1 MAYNVTEEQL
11 QELVQQG
18 LVSVADS
25 TERLA
30 IDPAIVDQ
38 LVLEIDTGAI
48 YRWHAAVWELV
59 GSIAG
64 GAGATNL
71 GYTAS
76 TRALTSSSGTGVTL
90 PEVVAAGNSG
100 LVTGTDK
107 TKLDGI
113 AAGAQV
119 NVGTDLAY
127 TASSRLLAS
136 STGSDATLPEVVA
149 AGNSGLMTGTD
160 KTKLNGIAT
169 GAQVNVGT
177 DLAYTASSRLLASST
192 GADATLPE
200 VVAAGN
206 SGLMTGTDKTKLNG
220 IETGAT
226 ADQSG
231 AEIVTA
237 IDTQLGSTDWQ
248 GGGGGGGGDVVAT
261 SLTVNGLTRTKTV
274 TVTGP
279 ASVIG
284 EPGVTYHADLRTG
297 DVTIT
302 APDLP
307 MAGDTL
313 RGRLIATG
321 LGTFTICGLSI
332 VPGGGTAEYI
342 AGASGVPAT
351 WRLGGVGP

>member
-160 KTKLNGIAT
+160 KTKLNGI
-169 GAQVNVGT
+169 
-177 DLAYTASSRLLASST
+177 
-192 GADATLPE
+192 
-200 VVAAGN
+200 
-206 SGLMTGTDKTKLNG
+206 
-220 IETGAT
+220 ETGAT